1 MKVELCKVNLLLNRW
16 CHVRKKQSQHHQIS
30 GEGKSDGEPPPAR
43 GREGPGCPGVSLRS
57 DTLSADPPEGR
68 QHQAMLQRWRA
79 SYRCTTAYCFTS
91 KMAFRHLS
99 KHSAPPSSS
108 RCTIITLEQSIAAI
122 INDWSDS
129 ETSVCWSL
137 ISWYTA
143 SEQSPKPKPVH
154 CLLLTWFFVF
164 LFLNPVIQLANQCRQ
179 AERTF
184 YCPAA

>member
-30 GEGKSDGEPPPAR
+30 GEGRSDGEPPPAR

-68 QHQAMLQRWRA
+68 QHQAMLQSCRA

-129 ETSVCWSL
+129 ETSVC
-137 ISWYTA
+137 
-143 SEQSPKPKPVH
+143 
-154 CLLLTWFFVF
+154 
-164 LFLNPVIQLANQCRQ
+164 
-179 AERTF
+179 
-184 YCPAA
+184 